1 MAGKYHVQE
10 GMVDSYGIT
19 GLKDLDAQAVS
30 PLSTGGGQQKTGS
43 DQLREQ

>member
-30 PLSTGGGQQKTGS
+30 PLSTGEGQPKTKS
-43 DQLREQ
+43 DQLRQQ